1 MHQDRR
7 RGKGSRVLYWFR
19 TPPGVKVGRSALDED
34 AIRLLEQI
42 NPDVEFD
49 WTRMLKEPP
58 AQEQRPPALSPSK
71 GPAMSPSKGPQPQQK
86 RRDGSQRQPQP
97 RRERDGERRAVPPAP
112 SIEPPL
118 ETELEPETDRVDVVV
133 EPEEP
138 EEVSAEPLA
147 VDAIAEPPAIVP
159 EPAAEAP
166 SLMPSAAQARLGT
179 EGIVRLRGRYAE
191 VLARIDERIADA
203 VRREELKLQA
213 ERLNPDTWVT
223 DDEVRAGLEQYEAV
237 FESLRAVV
245 GRRRKR
251 RRRRGGRPQPDTA
264 VRSTEAQDVDE
275 VSDSDESND
284 L

>member
-19 TPPGVKVGRSALDED
+19 TPPGVKVGRAALDED

-49 WTRMLKEPP
+49 WTRMLKADPP
-58 AQEQRPPALSPSK
+58 AEEQRPPALSSSK
-71 GPAMSPSKGPQPQQK
+71 RPQPQQK
-86 RRDGSQRQPQP
+86 RRDGGQRQPQP
-97 RRERDGERRAVPPAP
+97 HRERDGERRTAPPPP
-112 SIEPPL
+112 SIEPPV
-118 ETELEPETDRVDVVV
+118 EPELEPEIDRVDAVV
-133 EPEEP
+133 EPDEP
-138 EEVSAEPLA
+138 EDVSAEPLA
-147 VDAIAEPPAIVP
+147 VDHSAEPPAIVP
-159 EPAAEAP
+159 ESVAEAP

-213 ERLNPDTWVT
+213 ERLNPDSWVT
-223 DDEVRAGLEQYEAV
+223 DDEVRAGLEQYESV

-251 RRRRGGRPQPDTA
+251 RRRRGGRPQPGPA
-264 VRSTEAQDVDE
+264 VRSTEAQDVDG
-275 VSDSDESND
+275 VPDSDESDD

>member
-19 TPPGVKVGRSALDED
+19 TPPGVKVGRAALDED

-49 WTRMLKEPP
+49 WTRMLKAEPP
-58 AQEQRPPALSPSK
+58 PQEQRAPVLSSSK
-71 GPAMSPSKGPQPQQK
+71 GPLPQQK
-86 RRDGSQRQPQP
+86 RRDGGQRQEQP
-97 RRERDGERRAVPPAP
+97 RRERDGERRAAPPP
-112 SIEPPL
+112 PFVETTMEPELDRGESVIEPEAL
-118 ETELEPETDRVDVVV
+118 G
-133 EPEEP
+133 
-138 EEVSAEPLA
+138 EVSAELLA
-147 VDAIAEPPAIVP
+147 VEDTAELPSIVP
-159 EPAAEAP
+159 EAIAEAP

-191 VLARIDERIADA
+191 VLARIDDRITDA
-203 VRREELKLQA
+203 VRREELKQQA
-213 ERLNPDTWVT
+213 ERLNPDSWVT

-264 VRSTEAQDVDE
+264 VRSTEAQDADE
-275 VSDSDESND
+275 PPDSGESDD